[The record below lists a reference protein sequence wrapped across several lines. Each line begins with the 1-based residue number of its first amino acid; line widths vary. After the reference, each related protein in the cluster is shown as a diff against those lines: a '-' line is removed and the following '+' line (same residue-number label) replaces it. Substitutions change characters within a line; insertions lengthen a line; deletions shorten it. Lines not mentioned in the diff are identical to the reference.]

1 MNVSELIEELEK
13 IEDKSKEVRYQ
24 IDLGW
29 IKIGMNEQRVED
41 VIEHSNRVVLNSIFS
56 HEKYERNK

>member
-1 MNVSELIEELEK
+1 MTVYELIKKLEK
-13 IEDKSKEVRYQ
+13 IKDKSKEVRYK

-41 VIEHSNRVVLNSIFS
+41 IIEHPDRIILNSDFA
-56 HEKYERNK
+56 RRRRVDGF